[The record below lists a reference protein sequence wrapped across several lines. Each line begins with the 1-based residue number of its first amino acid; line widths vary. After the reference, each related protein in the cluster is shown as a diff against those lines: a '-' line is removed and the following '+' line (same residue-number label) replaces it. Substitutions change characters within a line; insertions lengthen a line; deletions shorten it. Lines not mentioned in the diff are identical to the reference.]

1 MELRRVRKSEARRLR
16 ELRLRALRD
25 APDAFATTVEQAQER
40 PPQHWEDF
48 AVKSEV
54 AATQVTLVVVD
65 DARWLAMTSCFL
77 DEEVPHAAWLVQMWV
92 EPESRGLGLGR
103 RLVEAAADWARAR
116 GVTRLKTSVSE
127 GNAAAEALYEAVG
140 FHPTG
145 ERGRLASNPS
155 VAEVGLIREL

>member
-1 MELRRVRKSEARRLR
+1 MELRRIRKHEAARVR

-25 APDAFATTVEQAQER
+25 APGAFATSFERAQER
-40 PPQHWEDF
+40 PLQHWEDF
-48 AVKSEV
+48 AVKSEM
-54 AATQVTLVVVD
+54 AETQVTLVVVD

-77 DEEVPHAAWLVQMWV
+77 DKQEPHTAWLVQMWV
-92 EPESRGLGLGR
+92 EPESRGRGLGR

-127 GNAAAEALYEAVG
+127 GNASAEALYEAVG

-145 ERGRLASNPS
+145 ARGRLASNPS
-155 VAEVGLIREL
+155 VAEVGLIRHL

>member
-1 MELRRVRKSEARRLR
+1 MELRRIRKHEAVRLR

-25 APDAFATTVEQAQER
+25 APHAFATSFERAQDR

-54 AATQVTLVVVD
+54 AESQVTLVVVD

-77 DEEVPHAAWLVQMWV
+77 DKQDPNTAWLAQMWV

-127 GNAAAEALYEAVG
+127 DNVAAEALYKAVG

-155 VAEVGLIREL
+155 VEEVNLIRHL

>member
-1 MELRRVRKSEARRLR
+1 MELRRIRKSEAGPLR

-25 APDAFATTVEQAQER
+25 APHAFATTAEQAQER

-48 AVKSEV
+48 AAKSEV
-54 AATQVTLVVVD
+54 AETQVTLVVVD

-77 DEEVPHAAWLVQMWV
+77 DEEDRHAAWLVQMWV
-92 EPESRGLGLGR
+92 APESRGLGLGR
-103 RLVEAAADWARAR
+103 RLVEAAAEWARAR

-127 GNAAAEALYEAVG
+127 GNVAAEALYKAVG
-140 FHPTG
+140 FRPTG
-145 ERGRLASNPS
+145 ERGQLASNPS

>member
-1 MELRRVRKSEARRLR
+1 MELRRIGKHEGARLR

-25 APDAFATTVEQAQER
+25 APHAFATTFEQAQAR

-54 AATQVTLVVVD
+54 AETQVTLVVVD
-65 DARWLAMTSCFL
+65 DARWLAMASCFL
-77 DEEVPHAAWLVQMWV
+77 DDQEPHTAWLVQMWV

-140 FHPTG
+140 FRPTG
-145 ERGRLASNPS
+145 ERAPLASNPS
-155 VAEVGLIREL
+155 VAEIGLTREL

>member
-1 MELRRVRKSEARRLR
+1 
-16 ELRLRALRD
+16 LRD
-25 APDAFATTVEQAQER
+25 APHAFATSFEQAQDR
-40 PPQHWEDF
+40 PLQHWEDF

-54 AATQVTLVVVD
+54 AETQVTLVVTD
-65 DARWLAMTSCFL
+65 GARWRAMTSCFL
-77 DEEVPHAAWLVQMWV
+77 GEQEPHTARLVQMWV

-103 RLVEAAADWARAR
+103 QLVEAAADWARAR

-145 ERGRLASNPS
+145 ERDRLASDPS
-155 VAEVGLIREL
+155 VAEVGLLRHLSADGRSH